1 MTLKKKQEV
10 ETKGIGEIESEEGG
24 KNPHSFW
31 HQTLKFEKKIGKLKE
46 QEKESLRRKKNP
58 RFFYTS
64 DSIKNGD
71 QQPEDTFQFNTDFR
85 VYFCLTICQVVYD
98 FCEFFIGGRKS
109 KTRQTTRWRGR
120 T

>member
-46 QEKESLRRKKNP
+46 QEK
-58 RFFYTS
+58 
-64 DSIKNGD
+64 
-71 QQPEDTFQFNTDFR
+71 
-85 VYFCLTICQVVYD
+85 
-98 FCEFFIGGRKS
+98 
-109 KTRQTTRWRGR
+109 
-120 T
+120 